1 VVIISKPNNFK
12 IAEDFNLREFICTHP
27 EHDHVIVYPELVEKL
42 QKLRNLLDNPIYINS
57 AYRCPERN
65 RQVGGAENSQHLH
78 GTAVDFLLRNHFYDI
93 EEIGSMAINIGFTGI
108 GYYNTHIHVDIREL
122 PEGRTN
128 PIIWDNRR

>member
-1 VVIISKPNNFK
+1 MMNNFQ
-12 IAEDFNLREFICTHP
+12 IAENFNLTEFECTHP
-27 EHDHVIVYPELVEKL
+27 SHRHVKVHEELVSKL
-42 QKLRNLLDNPIYINS
+42 QELRDQLGRAIIINS
-57 AYRCPERN
+57 AFRCPERN

>member
-1 VVIISKPNNFK
+1 MSKPNNFK
-12 IAEDFNLREFICTHP
+12 IAENFNLREFICTHP

-65 RQVGGAENSQHLH
+65 KQVGGAENSQHKK
-78 GTAVDFLLRNHFYDI
+78 GKAVDFILDNHLYNVNEI
-93 EEIGSMAINIGFTGI
+93 AEMATEIGFNGI
-108 GYYNTHIHVDIREL
+108 GLYNNFIHVDIREL

>member
-1 VVIISKPNNFK
+1 MMNNFQ
-12 IAEDFNLREFICTHP
+12 IAENFNLTEFECTHP
-27 EHDHVIVYPELVEKL
+27 SHRHVKVHEELVNKL
-42 QKLRNLLDNPIYINS
+42 QELRNQLGRAIIINS
-57 AYRCPERN
+57 AFRCPERN

-128 PIIWDNRR
+128 PIIWDNRG